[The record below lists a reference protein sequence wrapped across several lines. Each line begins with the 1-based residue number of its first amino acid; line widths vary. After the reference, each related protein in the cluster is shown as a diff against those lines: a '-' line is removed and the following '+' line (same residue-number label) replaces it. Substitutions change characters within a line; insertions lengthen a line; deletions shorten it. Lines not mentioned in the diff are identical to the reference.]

1 MTIETIAAA
10 YIALLAAVEIYC
22 FKRFAELA
30 RERSDERTEARRER
44 YRAIAYG
51 EMNARRAIKEN
62 RRALWRLL
70 GEVE

>member
-10 YIALLAAVEIYC
+10 YIALLSAVEIYC

-30 RERSDERTEARRER
+30 RERSDERSEARRER

-51 EMNARRAIKEN
+51 EMNARRAIKRN
-62 RRALWRLL
+62 RNELWKA
-70 GEVE
+70 VNK

>member
-1 MTIETIAAA
+1 MSIETIAAA

-30 RERSDERTEARRER
+30 RERSDERSEARRER

-51 EMNARRAIKEN
+51 EMNARRAIKRN
-62 RRALWRLL
+62 RNELWKA
-70 GEVE
+70 VNK